1 MFMVLI
7 LKTIFENQV
16 IPVNV
21 HNLSKRFRPNL
32 AMTRVLLLGTK
43 FIPKWNCHS
52 KKKTVVEFNN
62 FKRKSSKEFRVK
74 SYFVPVVAD
83 KDVCID
89 DTDTNLGA
97 ATADKSDVSG
107 ECRGNCTII

>member
-1 MFMVLI
+1 MVLI

-52 KKKTVVEFNN
+52 KKKTVVE
-62 FKRKSSKEFRVK
+62 
-74 SYFVPVVAD
+74 D

-97 ATADKSDVSG
+97 ATAGKSDVSG
-107 ECRGNCTII
+107 ECRGNWTII